1 MAAYVCPMH
10 AQVRQ
15 SGAGKCPICGM
26 SLVLEGAR
34 FALLQHMLSRP
45 LHIAVMVAVMAG
57 IMAAAMMLMR

>member
-1 MAAYVCPMH
+1 MH

-15 SGAGKCPICGM
+15 SGSGKCPICAM
-26 SLVLEGAR
+26 SLVPEGAR

-45 LHIAVMVAVMAG
+45 LHIAAMVAVMAG